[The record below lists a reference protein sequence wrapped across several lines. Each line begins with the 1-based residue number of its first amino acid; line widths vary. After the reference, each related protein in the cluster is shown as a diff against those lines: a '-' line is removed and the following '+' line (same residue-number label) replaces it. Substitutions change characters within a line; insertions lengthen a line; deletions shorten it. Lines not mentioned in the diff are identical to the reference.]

1 MIQNLERSY
10 LLDQKLK
17 LSKPTKAE
25 SFLIPILD
33 LKKMRKKKKKL
44 EKTVNFGAIFVFA
57 LNN

>member
-10 LLDQKLK
+10 PLDQKLK

-33 LKKMRKKKKKL
+33 LKKNAKKKTL

>member
-33 LKKMRKKKKKL
+33 LKKMRKKKNL